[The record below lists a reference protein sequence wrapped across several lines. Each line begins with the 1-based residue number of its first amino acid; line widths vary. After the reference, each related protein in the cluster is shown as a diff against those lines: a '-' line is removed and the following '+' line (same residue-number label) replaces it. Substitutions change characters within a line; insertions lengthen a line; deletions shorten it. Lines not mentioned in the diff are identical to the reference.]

1 MLSDIHNQKPK
12 KLSLAINL
20 FIISIILG
28 FINSII
34 SEFTTEIKN
43 YTSGLGLSTTIFTFA
58 MFVFFIY
65 QMNAGKKWARTT
77 FLILSLLG
85 ALFFP
90 FTIVTLFQANPI
102 IGVIT
107 LISSII
113 QIFAFFFIYSK
124 ECNEWFV

>member
-1 MLSDIHNQKPK
+1 MSSDIIIQKPK
-12 KLSLAINL
+12 KLTLAINL
-20 FIISIILG
+20 FIISIVLG
-28 FINSII
+28 FINTII
-34 SEFTTEIKN
+34 SEMTTEMKN
-43 YTSGLGLSTTIFTFA
+43 YTSGLGLSTTILTFA
-58 MFVFFIY
+58 MFVFFTY

-90 FTIVTLFQANPI
+90 FTIVPLFQANPI

-107 LISSII
+107 VISSII
-113 QIFAFFFIYSK
+113 QIFAFVFIYSK

>member
-28 FINSII
+28 FVNSII

>member
-28 FINSII
+28 FVNSII

-102 IGVIT
+102 IAVIT

>member
-102 IGVIT
+102 IAVIT

-113 QIFAFFFIYSK
+113 QIFAFIFIYSK

>member
-124 ECNEWFV
+124 ECNEWFL

>member
-113 QIFAFFFIYSK
+113 QIFAFIFIYSK